1 MFPCSYVYENKEQLQ
16 NRVRSVQT
24 ALNLWVELICFDAI
38 FGVLHFLNARRTP
51 FCKKSS
57 CFAKA
62 CCPPAKAG
70 WNVPATH
77 QRDPTTAPR
86 GQFELLPEGP
96 GPVPGS
102 LSHLVATGFPAAP
115 MRTQRLVRTPALHG
129 LARPVDPAH
138 QRSNTRALQ

>member
-1 MFPCSYVYENKEQLQ
+1 MQMCLLLWK
-16 NRVRSVQT
+16 RVLSPFAQKVFSPFAKACLPFAKACLPFT
-24 ALNLWVELICFDAI
+24 KTCLPF
-38 FGVLHFLNARRTP
+38 ARV
-51 FCKKSS
+51 SS
-57 CFAKA
+57 PFAKA

-129 LARPVDPAH
+129 LARPVDPAD